1 MLWHKLITK
10 NVSSKLAKAL
20 KSMYAVVK
28 SCVRYKNNISDYM
41 SSDIGLKQGDPSSP
55 LMFMMFINDLGQN
68 INTDIGDLFTLN
80 DIKLFMLLYAD
91 DAVVF
96 ATSPESLQ
104 LLLCDIETYCMT
116 WGLKINTTK
125 TKIMIFERG
134 RPTHFNFILNNAI
147 IEVVESFKYLG
158 IHFLD

>member
-1 MLWHKLITK
+1 MKKRTPSIIFIFQAIISKILYSGKKLYCAFLDYEKCFEKINRTMLWHKLITE

-41 SSDIGLKQGDPSSP
+41 SSDIWLKQGDPSSP
-55 LMFMMFINDLGQN
+55 LMFMMFINDLGQS

-91 DAVVF
+91 DAVV
-96 ATSPESLQ
+96 LQ
-104 LLLCDIETYCMT
+104 LRFQLL
-116 WGLKINTTK
+116 
-125 TKIMIFERG
+125 
-134 RPTHFNFILNNAI
+134 
-147 IEVVESFKYLG
+147 
-158 IHFLD
+158 